1 MTGKLLIHISD
12 RDKWSGALSLV
23 DALIKRDG
31 QDGLTIIIVA
41 DIFAG
46 AFCLACNKILREQL
60 LAFVA
65 AGHRLL
71 ICTDS
76 LRSLGLRPESLPEFV
91 ELIPNS
97 LEEIAQLRAQGFQY
111 VKV

>member
-12 RDKWSGALSLV
+12 RDKWSAVLSLV
-23 DALIKRDG
+23 DSLIQRTG

-41 DIFAG
+41 DLFAG
-46 AFCLACNKILREQL
+46 AVCLACSKILREQM
-60 LAFVA
+60 LAFVT

-71 ICTDS
+71 ICEDS
-76 LRSLGLRPESLPEFV
+76 LRSLNLRPESLPEFV
-91 ELIPNS
+91 EIIPNS
-97 LEEIAQLRAQGFQY
+97 LVQILQLRAQGFEY